1 MSKKIILASS
11 SPRRKELLT
20 LAGVTFD
27 IQVPD
32 VDESLV
38 AGESPKAMVK
48 RLSLEKAVEVWRNFL
63 NAKDS
68 ALVLAADTTVVNSR
82 DEILGKPEHK
92 KDAIDMIESLQGK
105 PHRVYTGFA
114 LLEIEK
120 GELLRKKNVT
130 VETKV
135 FIRAL
140 DPDEVKTYV
149 DRGESL
155 DKAGAYAAQGF
166 GMTIIEKIE
175 GSYTNVVGL
184 PMAEVLEVLKSFG
197 WKA

>member
-11 SPRRKELLT
+11 SPRRKELLS
-20 LAGVTFD
+20 LAGVTFEVK
-27 IQVPD
+27 IPD

-38 AGESPKAMVK
+38 PGESPKKMVK

-63 NAKDS
+63 SEKQS
-68 ALVLAADTTVVNSR
+68 AMVLAADTTVVNYR
-82 DEILGKPEHK
+82 EQILGKPQNK
-92 KDAIDMIESLQGK
+92 KEAIEMIASLQGK
-105 PHRVYTGFA
+105 SHRVYTGFA

-120 GELLRKKNVT
+120 GELRRKKNVT

-140 DPDEVKTYV
+140 DAGEIKTYV
-149 DRGESL
+149 DRNESL

-166 GMTIIEKIE
+166 GMTIIEKID

-184 PMAEVLEVLKSFG
+184 PMAEVLDELKKMG